1 MDCANLNSG
10 FNLKRYNPMF
20 QLVGLP
26 NCVKCKQAKKLLDN
40 MGAKYEEINGLEH
53 TELLEQYKIQ
63 AAPVLINTDTKT
75 ATYVGDWGSKKLKDL
90 MGIE

>member
-1 MDCANLNSG
+1 
-10 FNLKRYNPMF
+10 
-20 QLVGLP
+20 
-26 NCVKCKQAKKLLDN
+26 

-63 AAPVLINTDTKT
+63 AAPVLINTDTNT
-75 ATYVGDWGSKKLKDL
+75 ATYVGDFGSKKLKEL

>member
-1 MDCANLNSG
+1 
-10 FNLKRYNPMF
+10 MF

-26 NCVKCKQAKKLLDN
+26 NCVKCKQTKKLLDN

-63 AAPVLINTDTKT
+63 AVPVLINTDTKT